1 MKQDYPEIIA
11 TVLQLQGVN
20 QVTMTQDKEYLLTVM
35 NGQDNA
41 SIEMDLLLLLQKNNW
56 LYAQL
61 INGKTLENQL
71 F

>member
-11 TVLQLQGVN
+11 TILQLQGVS
-20 QVTMTQDKEYLLTVM
+20 QVTMTQDKEYLLTVI
-35 NGQDNA
+35 NGQNKT
-41 SIEMDLLLLLQKNNW
+41 SIEMDLLVLLQQNNW
-56 LYAQL
+56 FYAQL

>member
-1 MKQDYPEIIA
+1 
-11 TVLQLQGVN
+11 
-20 QVTMTQDKEYLLTVM
+20 M